1 VPLRHRHGYAVD
13 LLRGLPTQAG
23 KTRSGVLH
31 PPRRRADTHRK
42 PAHIHRVRAGARS
55 RGVTTTSVSLVDLP
69 VPLTRPDP
77 SGSTRPARLCRGC
90 SHRPRQPPVPATS
103 SFTRPLRRPSD
114 GGLSPPS
121 EQATPRGAIPVLA
134 SEGSVHALVLRPRE
148 VHQRLAKTPP
158 AVLPSASLT
167 AWAPRSW
174 NFVAQQPGLHVPLP
188 TLRHALTGRRRTA
201 RGRRGSLILRRRAL
215 PSPPPDRFIPALS
228 NDIRNDIRR
237 GCRWGS

>member
-1 VPLRHRHGYAVD
+1 MCTGFPRLGVLRRLRPTRTFGRRCAYPRLPALDGSGTRGTITDGSHVHRCSVDGLGPRLCPCGIANGYAVD

-69 VPLTRPDP
+69 PVSLTGPDP
-77 SGSTRPARLCRGC
+77 SGSTGPPRLCQGC
-90 SHRPRQPPVPATS
+90 SHRPRQPPVPAAS

-134 SEGSVHALVLRPRE
+134 LGGSVHAMVLRPRG
-148 VHQRLAKTPP
+148 VHRRLAIAPP
-158 AVLPSASLT
+158 AVLPSTFGT
-167 AWAPRSW
+167 AWAPRISY
-174 NFVAQQPGLHVPLP
+174 FAAQ
-188 TLRHALTGRRRTA
+188 
-201 RGRRGSLILRRRAL
+201 
-215 PSPPPDRFIPALS
+215 
-228 NDIRNDIRR
+228 
-237 GCRWGS
+237 